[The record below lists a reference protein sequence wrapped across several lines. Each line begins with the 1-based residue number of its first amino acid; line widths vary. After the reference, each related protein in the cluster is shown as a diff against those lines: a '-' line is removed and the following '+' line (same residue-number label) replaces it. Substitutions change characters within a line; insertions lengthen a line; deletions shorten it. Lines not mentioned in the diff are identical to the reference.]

1 MATPLVG
8 GGEIFIVVREREQPE
23 TSGRVQSR
31 EKGKQTGHGQ
41 GSLQSIEKSKKKN
54 SREPWGVGVGN
65 DSFSQV
71 SGQCWLLSNLPEILL
86 LSSLS

>member
-41 GSLQSIEKSKKKN
+41 GSLQSIEKQKN
-54 SREPWGVGVGN
+54 HREE
-65 DSFSQV
+65 Q
-71 SGQCWLLSNLPEILL
+71 EKE
-86 LSSLS
+86 